1 MKNRIQSCSP
11 HPTTNAALLA
21 AIQEEWDVITNGEI
35 AAMVDSMPARIQEV
49 YNVAGG
55 HTRY

>member
-1 MKNRIQSCSP
+1 MKNRIQSRSP
-11 HPTTNAALLA
+11 RPTTNTALLA
-21 AIQEEWDVITNGEI
+21 AIQEEWDMITNEEI
-35 AAMVDSMPARIQEV
+35 AAMADSMPARIQEV